1 MLQCRQ
7 REVRSGRKMQ
17 TERHSQ
23 KHRTREIETD
33 SQPER
38 EPEIKRKSEEE
49 RKKTD
54 RHPNCDRQTALALR
68 KFKVQIPKD
77 SIAYQ
82 HETD

>member
-1 MLQCRQ
+1 
-7 REVRSGRKMQ
+7 MQ
-17 TERHSQ
+17 TQRGEEWEEDADRGT
-23 KHRTREIETD
+23 HRGREIETD

-68 KFKVQIPKD
+68 KFKVQILKD